1 MKNILKIAFSFYL
14 LLSSFYFQAQV
25 PQKFNYQGIAR
36 DTKGNPLAKQIMSLK
51 IIVLPTSDASEGE
64 YEEMQSV
71 TTNEFGLY
79 NLQIGNGT
87 ALKGEMKT
95 VKWETGN
102 KYIKV
107 MIDPAGGSNFVD
119 AGTTQLLSVPYAI
132 YADKAGMAKT
142 TASSD
147 RAGSVSTS
155 ASGTG
160 TVNFLTK
167 FTAANTIYNSQLFDN
182 GTNIGIGTITP
193 SAKLHINQNLGS
205 VQEHFRMQNLSAT
218 GAGRFTL
225 YSDATTNYST
235 FTKYGSAFAGSYA
248 GLTGLY
254 PFGNLLAFGNNGLA
268 ANDGLGRFL
277 ISSAG
282 NAGISIFKG
291 GTSKLKFHAD
301 FTTEN
306 VGIGGNA
313 APVSRVHLN
322 NTDGTNMDLR
332 LTNTTSGHTATD
344 GMVLSQ
350 NGNTSSLIN
359 RENGE
364 LQFGSNNIVSMK
376 LVPSGNL
383 ELTNQIKIAGGNPG
397 TGKVLT
403 SDSVGMASW
412 QTIATSNQWV
422 TNGTHIYNSNT
433 GNVGIGTNTPTS
445 PLHVASPFS
454 EIRLQ
459 NTAINTSLFITAPFN
474 GGTGGIGTNGNYELP
489 FYTNNIERIVIK
501 NDGKVGVGTNLPAAI
516 FDVTGGDALI
526 NGLTLGRGNGND
538 TLNTTIG
545 FKALANNLSTGVRN
559 TSVGSRSLFSNTIG
573 NGNTSVGYNTLLN
586 NTSGG
591 SNSAFGAQ
599 ALENNTGGIG
609 NTAIGSNA
617 LFINSNGQG
626 NTATGS
632 SALFTN
638 TNGNSNTA
646 IGQASLYNNNVG
658 SLNTSSGYGSL
669 YSNTTG
675 NMNAAFG
682 FEALKGNVGGNNNT
696 AIGNAALNVNNSG
709 NRNVGIGDSSG
720 FLYNGHNWCTFIGSK
735 ANSSTNSLTNA
746 TAIGANA
753 IVGASNSL
761 VLGSVGVNVGIG
773 ISVPAFQLQLSTNSA
788 AKPTSSTW
796 TISSDA
802 RLKTVDGNYTRGLSD
817 VLKLNTVKYHY
828 TKGNARNLPTEEQG
842 FGFVAQELQQ
852 VYPEAVKQNE
862 DGYLSVDFHPVLVSY
877 INAIKELNSKSEHQA
892 TELDLLKK
900 QNESLQQQ
908 IDELKVLIKK

>member
-14 LLSSFYFQAQV
+14 LLSTFYLYSQV

-36 DTKGNPLAKQIMSLK
+36 DAKGNPMARQLMSLK
-51 IIVLPTSDASEGE
+51 IIVLPTSDATEGE
-64 YEEMQSV
+64 YEEIQSV

-87 ALKGEMKT
+87 PLKGEMKT

-107 MIDPAGGSNFVD
+107 LIDPTGGNDFVD

-142 TASSD
+142 TNNND

-193 SAKLHINQNLGS
+193 SAKLHINQNLAS
-205 VQEHFRMQNLSAT
+205 VQEHFRMQNLSTT

-225 YSDATTNYST
+225 YSDAATNYST

-277 ISSAG
+277 ISTAG

-313 APVSRVHLN
+313 APVSRVHFN
-322 NTDGTNMDLR
+322 NTDGINMDLR

-344 GMVLSQ
+344 GLVLTQ
-350 NGNTSSLIN
+350 NGNASSLIN

-376 LVPSGNL
+376 LVPTGNL

-445 PLHVASPFS
+445 KLHIASPFS

-474 GGTGGIGTNGNYELP
+474 GGTGGIGTDGNHELP
-489 FYTNNIERIVIK
+489 FFTNNVERVVIK
-501 NDGKVGVGTNLPAAI
+501 NDGRLGIGTNAPAARLHVADSAVV
-516 FDVTGGDALI
+516 FAHGGTP
-526 NGLTLGRGNGND
+526 G
-538 TLNTTIG
+538 
-545 FKALANNLSTGVRN
+545 
-559 TSVGSRSLFSNTIG
+559 TSEVPVIG
-573 NGNTSVGYNTLLN
+573 NGVRMMWMPSK
-586 NTSGG
+586 
-591 SNSAFGAQ
+591 SAFRVGEINASSTAWNPDSIGQYSVAMGINTQAKGISSFAIGHGTFANGYSSAAIGFNSFAIGDYSIALGA
-599 ALENNTGGIG
+599 G
-609 NTAIGSNA
+609 NTAIGNFSAASGYSTTASGDRSTAMGNYTTA
-617 LFINSNGQG
+617 SGDRSMAIGSGSIAGGGDATAMGIHTIANGW
-626 NTATGS
+626 AS
-632 SALFTN
+632 L
-638 TNGNSNTA
+638 A
-646 IGQASLYNNNVG
+646 IGQFNDPIVNEQTYMQ
-658 SLNTSSGYGSL
+658 
-669 YSNTTG
+669 TTTPL
-675 NMNAAFG
+675 FI
-682 FEALKGNVGGNNNT
+682 
-696 AIGNAALNVNNSG
+696 IGNGSANSLRNNAMVVRYDG
-709 NRNVGIGDSSG
+709 RVGIGTNAPGGQFELSLDQG
-720 FLYNGHNWCTFIGSK
+720 RK
-735 ANSSTNSLTNA
+735 PSTN
-746 TAIGANA
+746 
-753 IVGASNSL
+753 
-761 VLGSVGVNVGIG
+761 
-773 ISVPAFQLQLSTNSA
+773 
-788 AKPTSSTW
+788 TW
-796 TISSDA
+796 TITSDA
-802 RLKTVDGNYTRGLSD
+802 RLKNITGTYNKGLKEILQLKPITYQYKNVGERKFAEEILKAVQIGFSAQD
-817 VLKLNTVKYHY
+817 V
-828 TKGNARNLPTEEQG
+828 
-842 FGFVAQELQQ
+842 QQ
-852 VYPEAVKQNE
+852 VFPECVGEDE
-862 DGYLSVDFHPVLVSY
+862 DGYLNLNTHAIIIAQ
-877 INAIKELNSKSEHQA
+877 INAIKELKQENED
-892 TELDLLKK
+892 TKK
-900 QNESLQQQ
+900 LIEILQIQNEL
-908 IDELKVLIKK
+908 LIKRLEALEKK